1 MVAPQNAA
9 EYIGAYK
16 ILHKIGEGGMALIYK
31 AIQPS
36 LKRTVVIKK
45 LKDPNREII
54 NRFKKEALLSASFHH
69 ENLTAVYD
77 FLYTKR
83 SYYLVME
90 YVDGEDL
97 RTIIDYMAPLPPA
110 LAGLLIL
117 EIVRGLQYTH
127 ARNIIHRDIKPGN
140 ILVSYSGD
148 VKLIDFGVAK
158 DNASTRLTLTGMIV
172 GTPAYMAPEQ
182 ANGEPLSTGSD
193 LFATGILLYEL
204 LTGVK
209 PFYGENNTE
218 ILSKIVRN
226 KYIPPQRLNPDI
238 PHAYRTIIKKAIHK
252 DKKHRYQNAAEMIKD
267 LEKAIDWQAQSDKKT
282 VISRFLKKL
291 DKTQETSGTDSI
303 KMQVFEAVPSWG
315 WRTFRAALGFVI
327 AGLLVFQGIRFSEKQ
342 LGYVQLPAHMQNM
355 TIQVDEQNPQK
366 IEKAGL
372 QIGPL
377 LKGAHRL
384 KAYAPQK
391 PGIVIADFTIK
402 AHKTERINLRIPEV
416 RDSASCAIIS
426 IPAGAQVVLNDSTY
440 GRTPLGDL
448 HFLPGRYTIRLS
460 KAGYADREETIRLS
474 RGQTYTFRFHLF
486 KKNRPPNADRPIY

>member
-1 MVAPQNAA
+1 MTAPQNAA

-77 FLYTKR
+77 FLYTRR

-97 RTIIDYMAPLPPA
+97 RTIIDYMAPLPA
-110 LAGLLIL
+110 TLAGLIIL
-117 EIVRGLQYTH
+117 DITRGLHYTH

-140 ILVSYSGD
+140 ILVSYQGD

-158 DNASTRLTLTGMIV
+158 DNVSTRLTLTGMIV

-193 LFATGILLYEL
+193 LFAAGILLYEL

-226 KYIPPQRLNPDI
+226 TYIPPQRLNPDI
-238 PHAYRTIIKKAIHK
+238 PRTYRKIIKKALHR
-252 DKKHRYQNAAEMIKD
+252 DKKHRYQNAGEMIKD
-267 LEKAIDWQAQSDKKT
+267 LEQAVDWKAQSDKKT

-291 DKTQETSGTDSI
+291 DKTRETSGTDSV

-315 WRTFRAALGFVI
+315 WRSFRVLLGSVI
-327 AGLLVFQGIRFSEKQ
+327 AGLLLFQGVRFSENQ
-342 LGYVQLPAHMQNM
+342 LGYAQLSEARQGMVVR
-355 TIQVDEQNPQK
+355 VDQR
-366 IEKAGL
+366 KARPIDGSDL
-372 QIGPL
+372 RIGPL
-377 LKGAHRL
+377 RKGRHRI

-391 PGIVIADFTIK
+391 AGIVVADLMI
-402 AHKTERINLRIPEV
+402 HPNRTERLTLHFPEV
-416 RDSASCAIIS
+416 QDSASCTILS
-426 IPAGAQVVLNDSTY
+426 VPAGAAVALNDSIF
-440 GRTPLGDL
+440 GKTPLSDL
-448 HFLPGRYTIRLS
+448 RFPGGCYKIQLS
-460 KAGYADREETIRLS
+460 KSGYADREETLELKK
-474 RGQTYTFRFHLF
+474 GQTYSFQFNLLSG
-486 KKNRPPNADRPIY
+486 K